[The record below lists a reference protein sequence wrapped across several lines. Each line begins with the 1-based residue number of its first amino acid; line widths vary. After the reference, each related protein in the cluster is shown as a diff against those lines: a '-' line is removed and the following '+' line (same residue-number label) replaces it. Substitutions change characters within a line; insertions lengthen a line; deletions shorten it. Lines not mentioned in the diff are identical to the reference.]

1 VPLQTFAQIT
11 GLPAFQP
18 ELRSRIEGGALSYL
32 CNAAISYRL
41 RGMPVHIESVWA
53 LEIPRGGGDLH
64 WCLARGEHADL
75 IVDQS
80 AATRFMPELFVHPTE
95 SNDRYAITL
104 AQAIAA
110 LQPAFPG
117 IAVDP
122 ADAGAFHIRIPR
134 TLRTTHE
141 QHFAAVLDQFLALV
155 DGADPP
161 RNLAPDLITK
171 YELLARAAELS
182 HRR

>member
-1 VPLQTFAQIT
+1 
-11 GLPAFQP
+11 
-18 ELRSRIEGGALSYL
+18 
-32 CNAAISYRL
+32 
-41 RGMPVHIESVWA
+41 
-53 LEIPRGGGDLH
+53 
-64 WCLARGEHADL
+64 
-75 IVDQS
+75 
-80 AATRFMPELFVHPTE
+80 MPELFVHPTE

>member
-1 VPLQTFAQIT
+1 MCRGVRMRRGRRAVSGVRSERRGDTECRTREQA
-11 GLPAFQP
+11 LPQ
-18 ELRSRIEGGALSYL
+18 
-32 CNAAISYRL
+32 
-41 RGMPVHIESVWA
+41 
-53 LEIPRGGGDLH
+53 RGGGRQLRLLLH
-64 WCLARGEHADL
+64 EGD
-75 IVDQS
+75 S
-80 AATRFMPELFVHPTE
+80 
-95 SNDRYAITL
+95 
-104 AQAIAA
+104 QAIAA